1 MNIILDHRIEQNQ
14 VECIEVNQETDT
26 KNIHAY
32 ELKGPTRAARSFKK
46 NGDLNFSFQSQN
58 NFQI

>member
-1 MNIILDHRIEQNQ
+1 MNFILDHRIERNRA
-14 VECIEVNQETDT
+14 EFIEVNQETDI
-26 KNIHAY
+26 KNMHVY

-46 NGDLNFSFQSQN
+46 NGDLNFSFQSHN